1 MIAIAPSG
9 RRGLLLCP
17 EASVYGGRIGNTGN
31 RAIPSYRADRREG
44 NFLGSIDLDREEA
57 QELLERQADVQGR
70 LTDLGQPIFRR
81 PQGDAK
87 AAGKLCARDLGVCKD
102 IPE

>member
-1 MIAIAPSG
+1 MEIQ
-9 RRGLLLCP
+9 
-17 EASVYGGRIGNTGN
+17 VN

-44 NFLGSIDLDREEA
+44 IFWGSIDLDREET

-70 LTDLGQPIFRR
+70 LTDFSQPIFHR

-87 AAGKLCARDLGVCKD
+87 AAGKLRARDIGVCKD
-102 IPE
+102 APK